1 MAEAQSGRWQMA
13 GNEQE
18 NLAGPSGVGGLVVR
32 TLGNTEVEM
41 KLNYQEVLV
50 YNG

>member
-1 MAEAQSGRWQMA
+1 MA

-32 TLGNTEVEM
+32 TLGNIEVEM
-41 KLNYQEVLV
+41 KITKQFWFIMD
-50 YNG
+50 